1 VPHWLV
7 ASTRAGEDGRI
18 NVAQTLL
25 SVLVRLAAA
34 ETMTLRDDLL
44 RLFPRLRELPMHAY
58 VVGGAVRDLTL
69 GTPPADV
76 DVTCLD
82 PLACAR
88 ALRRKVIRLGRE
100 EHLSA
105 YRVVDG
111 EHVYDFAAL
120 LDGSIDADLARRDFT
135 INAMAVDLESGE
147 LLDPHDGRDDLA
159 RQLVRMIDASN
170 FDDDPLRM
178 LKAVRMAVRFG
189 FAIDDQ
195 TLHAIRSRAERIAD
209 VSVERVA
216 YELTVIFSANAFSRA
231 ISLLRET
238 RLDIPLF
245 GSLDREFHADEVSL
259 SAALA
264 LLVDD
269 AQEFAKRWRLSD
281 ALMREIQTLQRLRDS
296 HSLLDLY
303 DAGSNIAHQ
312 VPPLLRALG
321 RDDSITFP
329 DFAIKPLLTGDE
341 IAAIAGIDAGPQVG
355 ILKRALLKEEL
366 EGRIAT
372 RDDAERFIT
381 TSAERRNLSSPTRKR
396 QWP

>member
-1 VPHWLV
+1 
-7 ASTRAGEDGRI
+7 
-18 NVAQTLL
+18 
-25 SVLVRLAAA
+25 
-34 ETMTLRDDLL
+34 MTFRDDLL
-44 RLFPRLRELPMHAY
+44 RLFPRLRELPTHAY

-76 DVTCLD
+76 DVACLD

-111 EHVYDFAAL
+111 PHIYDFAAL

-135 INAMAVDLESGE
+135 INAMAVDLASGE
-147 LLDPHDGRDDLA
+147 LLDPHDGRGALS
-159 RQLVRMIDASN
+159 RRLVRMIDASN

-189 FAIDDQ
+189 FEIDAE
-195 TLHAIRSRAERIAD
+195 TLEAIRVRATRITG

-216 YELTVIFSANAFSRA
+216 YELTVIFSANAFRRA
-231 ISLLRET
+231 VSLLRET
-238 RLDIPLF
+238 KLDVPLF
-245 GSLDREFHADEVSL
+245 GRSLEVDFHADDVPL

-269 AQEFAKRWRLSD
+269 AHAFAKRWRLSD
-281 ALMREIQTLQRLRDS
+281 ALMREIQTLQRLIKS

-303 DAGSNIAHQ
+303 DADEAIASQ
-312 VPPLLRALG
+312 LPALLRALG
-321 RDDSITFP
+321 RDDRIALP
-329 DFAIKPLLTGDE
+329 DFAIKPLLTGDQ
-341 IAAIAGIDAGPQVG
+341 IAAIAAIEAGPRIG
-355 ILKRALLKEEL
+355 ALKRALLEAEL
-366 EGRIAT
+366 EGRIMSREA
-372 RDDAERFIT
+372 AEQFIRT
-381 TSAERRNLSSPTRKR
+381 F
-396 QWP
+396 